1 LIRIIKPGPRP
12 FIMLGAVFGVLLA
25 VMTVSALSVPIS
37 QSLETLK
44 SIGFILFLFSII
56 SFNVWRTRIVISQNS
71 ILLQRLLGTVHEI
84 KFKDI
89 TGSVAGS
96 PAEPRQP
103 VTLNIY
109 VKDHQWPALSLL
121 LKPYRQKDIS
131 WLLQLPEL
139 KVDFE

>member
-96 PAEPRQP
+96 HAEPRQP

-109 VKDHQWPALSLL
+109 VKDNQWPALSLL
-121 LKPYRQKDIS
+121 LKPYRQKDVS